1 MKKYL
6 FFILINFIYPYGVIA
21 DDDMNRLSYSLSKYR
36 DSEDYYSWDDLNNP
50 KLERYNAYLTKA
62 DFSILLKG
70 KYEIL
75 FTYAYNE
82 SGIVDE
88 VGKSLSLNAFAM
100 PSDKEHMFLKF
111 IYHFKERDK
120 FPLNLLFGFE
130 YGENITYDDSYES
143 FSFNLGLY
151 KKFNTDNYPIVPYI
165 DFTNTKSINKEYNNS
180 FSEFKDS
187 YLLTRVGLFINLPVE
202 SLDNSSYRDIIWLN
216 PSFTLNDKDIYFGF
230 NIGLSHPL
238 NN

>member
-1 MKKYL
+1 M
-6 FFILINFIYPYGVIA
+6 IA
-21 DDDMNRLSYSLSKYR
+21 EDDMNRLSYSLSIFR

-50 KLERYNAYLTKA
+50 ELERYNAYLTKA
-62 DFSILLKG
+62 DFSILLNG

-82 SGIVDE
+82 SGIIDE

-100 PSDKEHMFLKF
+100 PSDKEYMFLKF
-111 IYHFKERDK
+111 IYYFKERDK
-120 FPLNLLFGFE
+120 FPLNLMFGFE
-130 YGENITYDDSYES
+130 YGENITYDNSYES
-143 FSFNLGLY
+143 FGFNLGLY
-151 KKFNTDNYPIVPYI
+151 KKFNTDNYAVVPYI
-165 DFTNTKSINKEYNNS
+165 DFITTKSINSDYNNS

-187 YLLTRVGLFINLPVE
+187 YFFTKVGLFVNLPVE
-202 SLDNSSYRDIIWLN
+202 SLDNSAITDIIWLN
-216 PSFTLNDKDIYFGF
+216 PSLTLNDKDIYFGF